1 MYTLK
6 SSKKIITRFTKK
18 KRNLINGVE
27 PPSFLHLGPEAS
39 GISKMYITRETCY
52 IEMWS

>member
-1 MYTLK
+1 MYTHK

-18 KRNLINGVE
+18 NLINGVE